1 MKKKL
6 NNDDLDEKGVDTKYY
21 LFYQIW
27 SELTDEKTLDT
38 YQFKIM
44 NTISALEELEK
55 VLNRRVAGYYS
66 SNKNV
71 EDCMKE
77 TCSLVRNDSVLK
89 EYYPVIRTR
98 LLSHLGMK
106 CESDA
111 AQKTLIHRLEYCL
124 KIVREDYFEKLIVSL
139 EKSINDNDVEKII
152 KKANQ
157 LVSCCIS
164 RGWSAKVLGKIISR
178 LNESKNNLDKWE
190 SFKNRLLNK
199 NLDEYRIFLPLR
211 IRPRNAAGQRNTDAL
226 VDVKKK
232 IQAMD
237 ISLVEGSRIA
247 EEYPE
252 LENKVSQEQ
261 TYIDLNKKSYDIY
274 TASHKAI
281 SEYAKV
287 LNILSFYN
295 LIEAWNI
302 QDISW
307 VVVNVS
313 NRYNV
318 LLKSKDLYSTYD
330 YMEGAN
336 GIFKSSRELDKNEK
350 GILKTKLLATY
361 SYANIG
367 KASYSQEDKFINLW
381 VALES
386 LCRTDMYE
394 NIISNVLETVPPAL
408 CSRYIYRC
416 FRNFAEDCL
425 RCNIAFD
432 LTTESVNLRH
442 PEKEK
447 VVRDIIAVLK
457 DEQLYQEVLE
467 KCRVNNLLFERC
479 KEMKELA
486 TNPEVM
492 FAKIENHYENVKRQ
506 ISRLY
511 RIRNEIAHSAL
522 NDAVPLTHYIEHLE
536 DYLATFVSE
545 VVKCWEKHQGS
556 NVEEIF
562 EMIKDNYKEYS
573 DIRSAKKQANPGE
586 LLEGLRASGIVALI

>member
-6 NNDDLDEKGVDTKYY
+6 NNGDLDEKGVDPKYY

-55 VLNRRVAGYYS
+55 VLNRRIAGYYS
-66 SNKNV
+66 NNKNV

-89 EYYPVIRTR
+89 EYYPVIQTR

-124 KIVREDYFEKLIVSL
+124 KIVREDYFAKLIVSL

-157 LVSCCIS
+157 LVSRCIS
-164 RGWSAKVLGKIISR
+164 RGWSAKALGKIISI
-178 LNESKNNLDKWE
+178 LNESKNNSDKWE
-190 SFKNRLLNK
+190 SFKNRLLNN
-199 NLDEYRIFLPLR
+199 NLDEHRIFLPLR
-211 IRPRNAAGQRNTDAL
+211 IRPRNVAGQRNTDAL
-226 VDVKKK
+226 EDVKRK
-232 IQAMD
+232 IRAMD
-237 ISLVEGSRIA
+237 INLVEGLRIA

-252 LENKVSQEQ
+252 LGNKVSQEQ
-261 TYIDLNKKSYDIY
+261 TYIDLNKKAYDIY

-313 NRYNV
+313 NGHNV

-336 GIFKSSRELDKNEK
+336 GIFRSSRELDRNEE

-386 LCRTDMYE
+386 LCRTD
-394 NIISNVLETVPPAL
+394 TVSYTHL
-408 CSRYIYRC
+408 DVY
-416 FRNFAEDCL
+416 
-425 RCNIAFD
+425 
-432 LTTESVNLRH
+432 
-442 PEKEK
+442 
-447 VVRDIIAVLK
+447 
-457 DEQLYQEVLE
+457 
-467 KCRVNNLLFERC
+467 
-479 KEMKELA
+479 
-486 TNPEVM
+486 
-492 FAKIENHYENVKRQ
+492 KRQ
-506 ISRLY
+506 IYGCYMKERGKLLNNTVVTTIMSNFGLYKAFDEQGIGYAKTAVGDKYVYEYMAKNGCRIGGEQSGHICLLYTSRQTSDTPY
-511 RIRNEIAHSAL
+511 SPCIIVETVS
-522 NDAVPLTHYIEHLE
+522 AVPAVLCTHLHRWQT
-536 DYLATFVSE
+536 DMAT
-545 VVKCWEKHQGS
+545 
-556 NVEEIF
+556 
-562 EMIKDNYKEYS
+562 
-573 DIRSAKKQANPGE
+573 A
-586 LLEGLRASGIVALI
+586 